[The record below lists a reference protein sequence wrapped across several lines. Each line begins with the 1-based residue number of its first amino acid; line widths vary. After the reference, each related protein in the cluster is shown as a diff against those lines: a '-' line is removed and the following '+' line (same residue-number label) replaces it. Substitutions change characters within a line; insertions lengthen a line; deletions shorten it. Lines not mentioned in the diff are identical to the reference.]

1 VCEDILLPGLAC
13 EQLLAA
19 LPPLAGLLILSPFA
33 KALDRTEKRKQN
45 IEEGQNLTLKT
56 DLSLLGSGHRQ

>member
-33 KALDRTEKRKQN
+33 KALDRNRKK
-45 IEEGQNLTLKT
+45 KT
-56 DLSLLGSGHRQ
+56 KHGGRPKFDFEDLSLLGSGHRQ